1 MHIIFIIPILKGL
14 YYYLLM
20 LQLDHYKIK
29 SCFNYL
35 KKYYF
40 RLPFTLVTYLSILF
54 IFKNSYLDLLVYI
67 FILVFSLIKIKYII
81 KLKLTKRMLR
91 LLIINLILIILPFI
105 FSFNKITFLLV
116 LYLIPFI
123 VILSSILIYPFEY
136 LINSYYK
143 NKCTKK
149 LNKINPFIVCITGS
163 FGKTSIKKMLH
174 SIYQPYYITS
184 STPRSFNT
192 PMGITKHVLTNLN
205 GLCDIFFVEAGAT
218 TIGDIKEIT
227 KMINP
232 DLGVITSIG
241 PQHLSSFK
249 SIDNVLKTK
258 WELAEGLKED
268 GKLVL
273 NYGNKYLN
281 GLTASNIKETLGVN
295 KKYGT
300 FYPRNITYNDLYTEF
315 DIYSYDKKI
324 IHIKTKL
331 LGDHN
336 IDNIVI
342 CYGVKKMLDDKF
354 YISDNDFKEA
364 ILNLT
369 NIENRLSLKEENIDN
384 VTFRYIDDSFNSN
397 VEGFV
402 SACKVLKRLNGIK
415 CIITPGIVDGGKY
428 KESIAL
434 SIISSLDLLDDIV
447 LVNNKEL
454 KYIKSI
460 LNELKIKYKLV
471 NSYKEGLSYLK
482 NKYYDFK
489 NEYIIILIENDLPDN
504 YLMRW

>member
-1 MHIIFIIPILKGL
+1 MQIIFIIPILKGL

-29 SCFNYL
+29 SSFNYL

-40 RLPFTLVTYLSILF
+40 RLPFIIITYLSIFF
-54 IFKNSYLDLLVYI
+54 IFKNSYLDLLIYI

-81 KLKLTKRMLR
+81 RLKLTKRMLR
-91 LLIINLILIILPFI
+91 LLTINLILIIIPFI
-105 FSFNKITFLLV
+105 YSFNKITFLLV
-116 LYLIPFI
+116 LYLLPFT
-123 VILSSILIYPFEY
+123 VILSSILIYPVEY
-136 LINSYYK
+136 LIKRYYK

-163 FGKTSIKKMLH
+163 YGKTSIKKMLH
-174 SIYQPYYITS
+174 SIYQPFFITEM
-184 STPRSFNT
+184 TPKSYNT
-192 PMGITKHVLTNLN
+192 PMGITKHVLNNLN

-218 TIGDIKEIT
+218 SPGDIKEIA

-232 DLGVITSIG
+232 NLGVITSIG

-249 SIDNVLKTK
+249 TIDNVLKTK
-258 WELAEGLKED
+258 WELAENLQEE

-281 GLTASNIKETLGVN
+281 GLSNPNIKETLGVN
-295 KKYGT
+295 KKYGIY
-300 FYPRNITYNDLYTEF
+300 YPTNITYNDLYTEF

-342 CYGVKKMLDDKF
+342 CYGVKKLLDDKF
-354 YISDNDFKEA
+354 YISDKDFIES

-369 NIENRLSLKEENIDN
+369 NAENRLSLKEENINN
-384 VTFRYIDDSFNSN
+384 VLFRYIDDSFNSN
-397 VEGFV
+397 VEGFI
-402 SACKVLKRLNGIK
+402 SACKVLKRLSGIK

-454 KYIKSI
+454 KYLKSL
-460 LNELKIKYKLV
+460 LNDLKINYKLV
-471 NSYKEGLSYLK
+471 SSYNEALSYLK
-482 NKYYDFK
+482 NKYSDFK
-489 NEYIIILIENDLPDN
+489 NEYINILIENDLPDN